1 MRKCLPC
8 ESLGSIRDSFV
19 EICVVSYRGSYRL
32 SSSLYPLTNC
42 SDGICG
48 LLKDC
53 RIIQGLQWIVLPSC
67 SYYHLANCSAAI
79 CRMLKDS
86 RIVHELHCIVLP
98 CLVAGLSVSYTILVP
113 HIVMGFYDFIG
124 IIIVVQSHF

>member
-1 MRKCLPC
+1 MGCYP
-8 ESLGSIRDSFV
+8 
-19 EICVVSYRGSYRL
+19 L
-32 SSSLYPLTNC
+32 SSSLYPLANC
-42 SDGICG
+42 SDSICR
-48 LLKDC
+48 LLKDS
-53 RIIQGLQWIVLPSC
+53 RIIQGLQWIALPSS

-113 HIVMGFYDFIG
+113 HIVMGFYDYIG
-124 IIIVVQSHF
+124 IIIVVQSYF